1 MAMTKTEYYAK
12 QQILNNLNEQGYPKY
27 AELLNQYDVNLTA
40 DPDVVG
46 YTEVGRGRI
55 VLNKNLKLEQVSM
68 VVRHEI
74 LHNFLKHMMRMEK
87 KLGKDVWDART
98 PGMYQ
103 RSNIAGDYEISNR
116 GYTDADK
123 DTARAIELNGQFL
136 KGLVTEDDHPD
147 WVGLSL
153 EEMYDLLE
161 KEKPDSP
168 EDMGIGMPMPGKGQS
183 SGSSSGSKTIMIGD
197 TGDPQIQEAEDIQ
210 RQADA
215 IFDDAGDRIQKA
227 KEQGDSEGQQKAQ
240 DTKNK
245 AKEVGD
251 KAKDIKDGLQGKETK
266 SDVSKDGVPT
276 EKKPFGDAD
285 KIQARLEGLKRIL
298 DGLDK
303 SINADT
309 LLNESETVKRTE
321 RLDKE
326 GADLKKYKD
335 TPLYRFKES
344 LNGFIAKEV
353 SVGRDK
359 TWKRFNKNFSNS
371 EILRPGT
378 SRRVLGKIPLINVYF
393 DQSGSWDE
401 QMISVG
407 NQAIATLKKYV
418 QAGQIKIKVYYF
430 SDTIFTDVNFRE
442 SHQSTSAGPEIV
454 EHIKETHADNVII
467 MTDSD
472 CDSQGNWNK
481 VRPVTVDGAVW
492 FLFQGGRSSKLMEYI
507 KGARLTKA
515 FDLDSRRY

>member
-12 QQILNNLNEQGYPKY
+12 QQILQKLNEQGYPTY
-27 AELLNQYDVNLTA
+27 AKLLNEYDVNLTA

-55 VLNKNLKLEQVSM
+55 VLNKNLKIDQVSM

-74 LHNFLKHMMRMEK
+74 LHNFLKHMLRMEK

-98 PGMYQ
+98 PEMHE

-123 DTARAIELNGQFL
+123 STARAIELNGQFL

-147 WVGLSL
+147 WVDKSL

-161 KEKPDSP
+161 KEQP
-168 EDMGIGMPMPGKGQS
+168 EGGQGGGQGGQSGQSQGKG
-183 SGSSSGSKTIMIGD
+183 GLVIGG
-197 TGDPQIQEAEDIQ
+197 TGNPEIQEAEDIQ
-210 RQADA
+210 RQAEA
-215 IFDDAGDRIQKA
+215 IIDDAGDIVKKA
-227 KEQGDSEGQQKAQ
+227 KQQGDSEGQQEAQ
-240 DTKNK
+240 K
-245 AKEVGD
+245 AKDEAEKAKD
-251 KAKDIKDGLQGKETK
+251 RAKDIKDGLQGKETK

-276 EKKPFGDAD
+276 EKKPFGDPE
-285 KIQARLEGLKRIL
+285 KIQKRLQGLKRIL
-298 DGLDK
+298 DNLDET
-303 SINADT
+303 INADSLT
-309 LLNESETVKRTE
+309 REAEASKTRE
-321 RLDKE
+321 RIEKE

-359 TWKRFNKNFSNS
+359 TWKRFNKNYSNS

-393 DQSGSWDE
+393 DQSGSWDQ
-401 QMISVG
+401 QMIAVG

-418 QAGQIKIKVYYF
+418 QAGQIKIRVYYF
-430 SDTIFTDVNFRE
+430 SDTIFTDVNSRE
-442 SHQSTSAGPEIV
+442 SHQSTSAGPDIV
-454 EHIKETHADNVII
+454 EHIKDTHADNVII

-472 CDSQGNWNK
+472 CDNQGNWNK
-481 VRPVTVDGAVW
+481 VKPITVDGAVW
-492 FLFQGGRSSKLMEYI
+492 FLFQGGRSSKLMQYI
-507 KGARLTKA
+507 RGARLTKA
-515 FDLDSRRY
+515 FDLDSRSY